1 MRPAMTTEE
10 LEKRLKLGEDAVTEF
25 KSAVVSSYQVDT
37 KDIAKAITAMANT
50 KGGHVFI
57 GVEDDG
63 TVSGAG
69 TLQQA
74 DKLMLQV
81 SQACQNIIQPPIFCA
96 LQKLEA
102 QGETVLVVEVP
113 RFSADRPYHT
123 GGKYYVRDANQSR
136 EARRDEL
143 IRLLQSADYHFDEEP
158 VEGSRLEDLDP
169 GAIRSFL
176 SSIYDEPDLE
186 TNSTHLLSALQ
197 CVDRNGTPTVT
208 GTLLFGREPQR
219 KFPDARISAVLV
231 KGTEMTSDFVDRK
244 EMGGRLLDQVE
255 DAVTFLKKNVR
266 APSHVEGLERVEEG
280 LPEKV
285 LREAVLNAVA
295 HRDYRAASQVRIY
308 VFDDRVEIVNPGEL
322 LNQLTLDGIRVGGI
336 SQRRNPVLA
345 GLLARARRRE
355 NLGMGVPEMIR
366 QMKAKKL
373 PPPEFSVSAGH
384 FRVVL
389 RLEGASGNA

>member
-1 MRPAMTTEE
+1 MTFEE
-10 LEKRLKLGEDAVTEF
+10 LEQRLKLGEDTVTEF
-25 KSAVVSSYQVDT
+25 KSTVVNNYQVDS

-50 KGGHVFI
+50 KGGHLFL

-69 TLQQA
+69 TPQQV

-81 SQACQNIIQPPIFCA
+81 SNICQGIQPPLTCSF
-96 LQKLEA
+96 QKLEF
-102 QGETVLVVEVP
+102 QGQTLLVVEVP
-113 RFSADRPYHT
+113 RFSAERPYHAA
-123 GGKYYVRDANQSR
+123 GKYYVRDANQSR

-143 IRLLQSADYHFDEEP
+143 RRLLESADYHFDEEP
-158 VEGSRLEDLDP
+158 VAGSRFEDLDP
-169 GAIRSFL
+169 EAIRVFL
-176 SSIYDEPDLE
+176 AILYDEPDE
-186 TNSTHLLSALQ
+186 ASGRQLLSALQ
-197 CVDRNGTPTVT
+197 CLDATGTPTVT
-208 GTLLFGREPQR
+208 GMLLFGREPQR
-219 KFPDARISAVLV
+219 SFLDARISAVLF
-231 KGTEMTSDFVDRK
+231 KGTELTSDFVDRK
-244 EMGGRLLDQVE
+244 EMTGRLFDQVE

-266 APSHVEGLERVEEG
+266 SPSHVEGLERIEEG

-322 LNQLTLDGIRVGGI
+322 LNKLTLDGIRLGGI

-366 QMKAKKL
+366 QMKARKL
-373 PPPEFSVSAGH
+373 PPPEFSVGDGH

-389 RLEGASGNA
+389 RLGGEGGHA

>member
-1 MRPAMTTEE
+1 MFPAMTFEE
-10 LEKRLKLGEDAVTEF
+10 LEQRLKLGEDSVTEF
-25 KSAVVSSYQVDT
+25 KSTVVNNYQVDSR
-37 KDIAKAITAMANT
+37 DIAKAITAMANT
-50 KGGHVFI
+50 KGGHLFL

-69 TLQQA
+69 TPQQV

-81 SQACQNIIQPPIFCA
+81 SHTCHQGIQPPLTCTF
-96 LQKLEA
+96 QKLESHG
-102 QGETVLVVEVP
+102 QTLLVVEIP
-113 RFSADRPYHT
+113 RFSAERPYHAA
-123 GGKYYVRDANQSR
+123 GKYYVRDANQSR

-158 VEGSRLEDLDP
+158 VAGSRFEDLDP
-169 GAIRSFL
+169 EAIRAFL
-176 SSIYDEPDLE
+176 AALYDEPDE
-186 TNSTHLLSALQ
+186 ASERRLLLALQ
-197 CVDRNGTPTVT
+197 CLDATGTPTVT
-208 GTLLFGREPQR
+208 GMLLFGREPQVR
-219 KFPDARISAVLV
+219 FLDARISAVLF
-231 KGTEMTSDFVDRK
+231 KGTELTSEFVDRK
-244 EMGGRLLDQVE
+244 EITGRLFDQVD
-255 DAVTFLKKNVR
+255 DAVLFLKKNVR
-266 APSHVEGLERVEEG
+266 SPSHVEGMERIEEG

-322 LNQLTLDGIRVGGI
+322 LNQLTLDGIRFGGI

-355 NLGMGVPEMIR
+355 NLGMGVPEMMR
-366 QMKAKKL
+366 QMKARKL
-373 PPPEFSVSAGH
+373 PPPEFSVGDGH

-389 RLEGASGNA
+389 RLRGEDGHA

>member
-1 MRPAMTTEE
+1 MTFEE
-10 LEKRLKLGEDAVTEF
+10 LEQRLKLGEDTVTEF
-25 KSAVVSSYQVDT
+25 KSTVVNNYQVDS

-50 KGGHVFI
+50 KGGLLFL

-63 TVSGAG
+63 MVSGAG
-69 TLQQA
+69 TPQQV

-81 SQACQNIIQPPIFCA
+81 SNICQSIQPPLTCSF
-96 LQKLEA
+96 QKLEF
-102 QGETVLVVEVP
+102 QGQTLLVVEVP
-113 RFSADRPYHT
+113 RFSAERPYHAA
-123 GGKYYVRDANQSR
+123 GKYYVRDANQSR

-143 IRLLQSADYHFDEEP
+143 RRLLESADYHFDEEP
-158 VEGSRLEDLDP
+158 VAGSRFEDLDP
-169 GAIRSFL
+169 EAIRVFL
-176 SSIYDEPDLE
+176 AILYDEPDE
-186 TNSTHLLSALQ
+186 ASGRQLLSALQ
-197 CVDRNGTPTVT
+197 CLDATGTPTVT
-208 GTLLFGREPQR
+208 GMLLFGREPQR
-219 KFPDARISAVLV
+219 RFLDARISAVLV
-231 KGTEMTSDFVDRK
+231 KGTELTSDFVDRK
-244 EMGGRLLDQVE
+244 EITGRLFDQVD

-266 APSHVEGLERVEEG
+266 SPSHVEGLERIEEG

-322 LNQLTLDGIRVGGI
+322 LNQLTLEGIRIGGI

-366 QMKAKKL
+366 QMKARKL
-373 PPPEFSVSAGH
+373 PPPEFSVGNGH

-389 RLEGASGNA
+389 RLAGEGGHA

>member
-1 MRPAMTTEE
+1 MPPTMTFEE
-10 LEKRLKLGEDAVTEF
+10 LEQRLKLGEDTVTEF
-25 KSAVVSSYQVDT
+25 KSTVVNNYQVDS

-50 KGGHVFI
+50 KGGLLFL

-63 TVSGAG
+63 MVSGAG
-69 TLQQA
+69 TPQQV

-81 SQACQNIIQPPIFCA
+81 SNICQSIQPPLTCSF
-96 LQKLEA
+96 QKLEF
-102 QGETVLVVEVP
+102 QGQTLLVVEVP
-113 RFSADRPYHT
+113 RFSAERPYHAA
-123 GGKYYVRDANQSR
+123 GKYYVRDANQSR

-143 IRLLQSADYHFDEEP
+143 RRLLESADYHFDEEP
-158 VEGSRLEDLDP
+158 VAGSRFEDLDP
-169 GAIRSFL
+169 EAIRVFL
-176 SSIYDEPDLE
+176 AILYDEPDE
-186 TNSTHLLSALQ
+186 ASGRQLLSALQ
-197 CVDRNGTPTVT
+197 CLDATGTPTVT
-208 GTLLFGREPQR
+208 GMLLFGREPQR
-219 KFPDARISAVLV
+219 RFLDARISAVLV
-231 KGTEMTSDFVDRK
+231 KGTELTSDFVDRK
-244 EMGGRLLDQVE
+244 EITGRLFDQVD

-266 APSHVEGLERVEEG
+266 SPSHVEGLERIEEG

-322 LNQLTLDGIRVGGI
+322 LNQLTLEGIRIGGI

-366 QMKAKKL
+366 QMKARKL
-373 PPPEFSVSAGH
+373 PPPEFSVGNGH

-389 RLEGASGNA
+389 RLAGEGGHA

>member
-1 MRPAMTTEE
+1 MFAAMTIEE
-10 LEKRLKLGEDAVTEF
+10 LEQRLKLGEDTVTEF
-25 KSAVVSSYQVDT
+25 KSTVRTQHPVDPR
-37 KDIAKAITAMANT
+37 DIAKAIAALANT
-50 KGGHVFI
+50 QGGHLFL
-57 GVEDDG
+57 GVENDG

-69 TLQQA
+69 TPQQA

-81 SQACQNIIQPPIFCA
+81 SDICHQNIQPPLTCP
-96 LQKLEA
+96 
-102 QGETVLVVEVP
+102 VLKFESHGQTLLAVVVP
-113 RFSADRPYHT
+113 RFSAERPYQVS
-123 GGKYYVRDANQSR
+123 GKYYVRDANRSR

-158 VEGSRLEDLDP
+158 VAGSQLEDLDP
-169 GAIRSFL
+169 EAIRAFL
-176 SSIYDEPDLE
+176 SILYDEPEEADGRR
-186 TNSTHLLSALQ
+186 LLSALQ
-197 CVDRNGTPTVT
+197 CLDATGTPTVT
-208 GTLLFGREPQR
+208 GMLLFGREPQR
-219 KFPDARISAVLV
+219 RFMDARISAVLF
-231 KGTEMTSDFVDRK
+231 KGTELTSEFADRK
-244 EMGGRLLDQVE
+244 EIQGRLFDQVE

-266 APSHVEGLERVEEG
+266 APSHVEHLERIEEG

-322 LNQLTLDGIRVGGI
+322 LNKLTLDGIRLGGI

-366 QMKAKKL
+366 QMKARQL
-373 PPPEFSVSAGH
+373 PPPEFTVGDGH

-389 RLEGASGNA
+389 RLPGAARRD